1 MGLAL
6 SKPLACRTGVICIC
20 VCVCLRHTEASASL
34 ITRSVSHAQG
44 SWSPCAWLTPH
55 AHFAL
60 ASACLKNAKMYDC
73 FAGKQTFIH
82 FTPVLLGIWITT
94 TCFSNIQTEVSLF
107 IKLSAASWV
116 GSRSSCSGF
125 KLLGAWQGVFRDGSV
140 PWHTC
145 VLHLARKFNA
155 TSKSVDICLFLTCFN
170 YRKKSSWMS
179 RKTKNKKYVH

>member
-1 MGLAL
+1 M
-6 SKPLACRTGVICIC
+6 T
-20 VCVCLRHTEASASL
+20 HASRSL
-34 ITRSVSHAQG
+34 
-44 SWSPCAWLTPH
+44 C
-55 AHFAL
+55 
-60 ASACLKNAKMYDC
+60 ACLCLLEKRKNVRLFCRQANVYP
-73 FAGKQTFIH
+73 FYSG
-82 FTPVLLGIWITT
+82 LLGIWITT

-145 VLHLARKFNA
+145 VLHLARKFNT
-155 TSKSVDICLFLTCFN
+155 TSKSVDVCLFLTCFN

-179 RKTKNKKYVH
+179 KKKPKTRNMFIRWTKKYFKSLFLR